1 MFTHSI
7 PTIPWTKCLGL
18 SGETTMTTKSS
29 ALTTVST
36 LLKRAKGTL
45 GTLSGALSSA
55 LSSKWGPIIA
65 ASAIGAITL
74 HEWQQNPLFRSRIT
88 STYDG
93 TANWLRAKE
102 LCHLHG
108 GEQMFFTLPENY
120 VKNGIICGF
129 KDRRGVVSLLN
140 EYDAMGQL
148 VLHRIAPFTKGTTP

>member
-1 MFTHSI
+1 
-7 PTIPWTKCLGL
+7 
-18 SGETTMTTKSS
+18 MTTKSS

-36 LLKRAKGTL
+36 LLKVTL
-45 GTLSGALSSA
+45 GALSSA

-74 HEWQQNPLFRSRIT
+74 NEWQQNPLFRSRIT

-93 TANWLRAKE
+93 TVNWLRAKE

-129 KDRRGVVSLLN
+129 QTRKGVQSLLK
-140 EYDAMGQL
+140 EYNAKGL
-148 VLHRIAPFTKGTTP
+148 FVLYSIELFPKSTTP